1 MNLPIADVIFVKI
14 VQMMLARMINENRS
28 IVNYQLLGERLK
40 LMKVNSKPS
49 SKPYKTLFDWCPT
62 EENLKEE
69 IRKRARRLKV
79 ISSDNLHD
87 LDYSVKLLGRDTR
100 IYGALL
106 KAIASEGMLKKGD
119 YIPSEREEC
128 HGRPIIQ
135 WIYVEGT

>member
-1 MNLPIADVIFVKI
+1 
-14 VQMMLARMINENRS
+14 
-28 IVNYQLLGERLK
+28 
-40 LMKVNSKPS
+40 MKAKPS
-49 SKPYKTLFDWCPT
+49 SKPYMTLFDYCPT

-69 IRKRARRLKV
+69 IRKRARRLKT

-106 KAIASEGMLKKGD
+106 KAIAMEGLLVKGK
-119 YIPSEREEC
+119 YVPSERHAC
-128 HGRPIIQ
+128 HGRPIIE